1 MNERVRIR
9 EKRTLLVGL
18 VVMTVVGVNGC
29 SAHSDDGH
37 AVAVWRNLL
46 SVTNPDYRVVQS
58 GGARGFGSR
67 DGWTTIEPRRPAPS
81 SGSEYGGWSTRL
93 DDVEDAADVSR
104 NLSGWSLTAAL
115 VKLGA
120 DPLQDEDARQ
130 EARRVLRSLGPSVRS
145 EVVVGLREPLSE
157 PEVVKLIGRTPDVLL
172 FSTGPNG
179 KPLSWDGSKYCDS
192 RGFDAWCSSGAEPSL
207 TKEFETWISL
217 LGPGDEKSLTAF
229 GLNLD
234 ELKTLPGQGVHGL
247 VLSGWPADLLPIADD
262 PQVMSFSVADIAVD
276 G

>member
-1 MNERVRIR
+1 MR

-18 VVMTVVGVNGC
+18 AVMTVMTVMGVGGS
-29 SAHSDDGH
+29 SARSNDGH

-46 SVTNPDYRVVQS
+46 SVTNPDYRVIQS
-58 GGARGFGSR
+58 GGAEGFGSA
-67 DGWTTIEPRRPAPS
+67 DGWTTIEPRRPSPS

-93 DDVEDAADVSR
+93 DDVEDAAHVSM
-104 NLSGWSLTAAL
+104 NLSGSSLTGAL

-120 DPLQDEDARQ
+120 NPLQDEDERR

-157 PEVVKLIGRTPDVLL
+157 SEVVKVAGRTPDVLL

-192 RGFDAWCSSGAEPSL
+192 RGFDAWCSSGAESSL

-234 ELKTLPGQGVHGL
+234 ALKSLPGRGVHGF
-247 VLSGWPADLLPIADD
+247 VLSGWPVDLLPLADD
-262 PQVMSFSVADIAVD
+262 PQVLSFSVADIAVN